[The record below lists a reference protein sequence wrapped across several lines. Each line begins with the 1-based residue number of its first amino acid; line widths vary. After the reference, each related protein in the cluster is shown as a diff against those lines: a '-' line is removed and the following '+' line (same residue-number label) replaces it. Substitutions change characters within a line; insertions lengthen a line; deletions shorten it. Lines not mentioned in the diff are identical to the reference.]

1 MNDDLHK
8 GDNTSSRLHYCQNIL
23 KFSLHMLL
31 LYFSAWKTLLKWNLV
46 FVFLLLLFGFFSLL
60 WLLIFFFFLLSKIR
74 GTGVNFFFPPLNT
87 FAEWPMKNNNI
98 IFQNTLWQDCV
109 NPSGQFPWPFG
120 RNLSNTTSFG
130 VLKMITVSGA
140 KELHYVRTQI
150 FWWVIGTAENP
161 NSKRLQWRLFSL
173 QFPWQSLME
182 GVIILH
188 GTPPPPT
195 QTHTPP
201 PEESTQHSTCSD
213 ATPLLLP
220 PARENSVQYYFL
232 PCTGSKCKST
242 LRQRVTPVWPLYHTA
257 RGSGLGVKT
266 GPKTTA
272 EPKESQIIDPRKIST
287 SYLKTALMGC
297 RK

>member
-1 MNDDLHK
+1 MGNRHRRKSKQQKASMEIVFSSVSLTKSH
-8 GDNTSSRLHYCQNIL
+8 GGRYYSSRH
-23 KFSLHMLL
+23 
-31 LYFSAWKTLLKWNLV
+31 
-46 FVFLLLLFGFFSLL
+46 
-60 WLLIFFFFLLSKIR
+60 
-74 GTGVNFFFPPLNT
+74 
-87 FAEWPMKNNNI
+87 
-98 IFQNTLWQDCV
+98 
-109 NPSGQFPWPFG
+109 PS
-120 RNLSNTTSFG
+120 
-130 VLKMITVSGA
+130 
-140 KELHYVRTQI
+140 
-150 FWWVIGTAENP
+150 
-161 NSKRLQWRLFSL
+161 
-173 QFPWQSLME
+173 
-182 GVIILH
+182 
-188 GTPPPPT
+188 PPT